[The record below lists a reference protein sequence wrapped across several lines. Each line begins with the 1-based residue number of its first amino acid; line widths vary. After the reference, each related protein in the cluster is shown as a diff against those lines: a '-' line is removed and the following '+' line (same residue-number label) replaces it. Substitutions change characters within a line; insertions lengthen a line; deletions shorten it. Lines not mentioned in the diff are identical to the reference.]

1 MIGTKFTTFRVVV
14 CSIGLITSALGVQAA
29 PPATGVINPGK
40 WQVTI
45 HTTEPIDS
53 PPMTNVTCVTPDAI
67 AKLGPPAT
75 NAKDECVASAGVL
88 TPSGILSYTI
98 NCPHLG
104 RRTTVKI
111 TFAGNT
117 YSGTMTMENSDHV
130 VKQTIEG
137 VRLGDCDAP

>member
-1 MIGTKFTTFRVVV
+1 MISTHFNAFRATVW
-14 CSIGLITSALGVQAA
+14 SIALLTCALGMQAA
-29 PPATGVINPGK
+29 PPASGVINPGK
-40 WQVTI
+40 WQLTI

-67 AKLGPPAT
+67 AKIGPPVSNAT
-75 NAKDECVASAGVL
+75 DECKASAGVL
-88 TPSGILSYTI
+88 TPSGVLSYTI

-104 RRTTVKI
+104 RKTTVKI